1 VAGPVLDWGVGNYER
16 TAQALHP
23 AAQVLVQ
30 HAGLTA
36 GERVLDLG
44 CGTGNVALLAAAAG
58 AAVTAVDPSQRLLD
72 VTAAAAAEQGLSVD
86 CHVGEAASVPA
97 ANGAFDCVLS
107 SFAVIFAP
115 DPVAA
120 VAEISRVLTAP
131 GRALLT
137 AWLPGGALGEMAV
150 AAQEM
155 VRTALG
161 APPPPP
167 SPVAWHEEMSVGGL
181 VASQGMTAAL
191 VGVHELVFTAPSPEA
206 FLAAEQANHPLA
218 IAGHQVLQAV
228 GQADSARERLL
239 QIVTEHNED
248 EHAFRSTSR
257 YVVIRLQR
265 ES

>member
-1 VAGPVLDWGVGNYER
+1 MSGPVLDWGVGNYER
-16 TAQALHP
+16 TAQALRP

-30 HAGLTA
+30 QADLAA

-58 AAVTAVDPSQRLLD
+58 AAVTAVDPSRRLLD
-72 VTAAAAAEQGLSVD
+72 VTAAAAAADGRTVD
-86 CHVGEAASVPA
+86 CQVGDAASIPA
-97 ANGAFDCVLS
+97 PDGAFDCVLS

-120 VAEISRVLTAP
+120 VAEISRVLTRP

-137 AWLPGGALGEMAV
+137 AWLPGGAVGEMSA

-155 VRTALG
+155 VRAALG

-167 SPVAWHEEMSVGGL
+167 SAVSWHDEASVAAL
-181 VASQGMTAAL
+181 VAAQGMTAEL
-191 VGVHELVFTAPSPEA
+191 LGVHELVFTAPSPEE

-218 IAGHQVLQAV
+218 IAGQQVLQAV
-228 GQADSARERLL
+228 GRADAARERLL
-239 QIVTEHNED
+239 QIVTEQNED
-248 EHAFRSTSR
+248 EQGFRSTSR
-257 YVVIRLQR
+257 YVVIRLLR
-265 ES
+265 AG